1 MLFEYCFLSISVIA
15 QLAYVNAF
23 TSRRRV
29 FSVHGTPFTH
39 LTKKANRAFIT
50 FHDIRKLVSS
60 VPEKQKVANADDNF
74 SLFAELGVVLVD
86 SKGLLYLTLLCLLQM
101 IWLPAQRKQK
111 KKDEKSSKKR
121 GMAPDAA
128 VYAGGFLAPLNT
140 NINIL

>member
-1 MLFEYCFLSISVIA
+1 
-15 QLAYVNAF
+15 
-23 TSRRRV
+23 
-29 FSVHGTPFTH
+29 
-39 LTKKANRAFIT
+39 
-50 FHDIRKLVSS
+50 
-60 VPEKQKVANADDNF
+60 
-74 SLFAELGVVLVD
+74 
-86 SKGLLYLTLLCLLQM
+86 M